1 MIAGPVLVTLAV
13 KVTDAIPFTVLAAEA
28 ESAPEYGGS
37 EMFTKLTT
45 VPSDTALFMKFRT
58 FAVIFVVWPLIRLGL
73 TTTMLIEAG
82 SLVMKKL
89 ALTDERAPAVAD
101 TVTAPEE
108 VPE

>member
-1 MIAGPVLVTLAV
+1 
-13 KVTDAIPFTVLAAEA
+13 
-28 ESAPEYGGS
+28 
-37 EMFTKLTT
+37 
-45 VPSDTALFMKFRT
+45 
-58 FAVIFVVWPLIRLGL
+58 
-73 TTTMLIEAG
+73 MLIEAG